1 MDFSDPA
8 FGDNRNALTSGP
20 SREEWA
26 EKLRKEPDGSVRNNL
41 DPTSAVKRNDIQVR
55 FDEFMINETV

>member
-1 MDFSDPA
+1 MNFSDPV

-41 DPTSAVKRNDIQVR
+41 DPTTVVKRNDIQVR
-55 FDEFMINETV
+55 F